1 MLTAIAVA
9 APGARLK
16 PALADTKG
24 QALRIL
30 AIFVLALLPW
40 IAAGAP
46 GVALIGRRIEAVGS
60 LPSVIFLLLSG
71 VAKTIELSMAAVVA
85 SLVFI
90 ALSAKVRQAPAPPR
104 AA

>member
-1 MLTAIAVA
+1 MLPAIAVA

-16 PALADTKG
+16 PALADTNG

-40 IAAGAP
+40 IAARAA

-71 VAKTIELSMAAVVA
+71 VAKTIELSKAAVVA

>member
-1 MLTAIAVA
+1 MLPAIAVA

-90 ALSAKVRQAPAPPR
+90 ALSAKVRQAPAPRR

>member
-16 PALADTKG
+16 PARADTKG

-40 IAAGAP
+40 IA

>member
-1 MLTAIAVA
+1 MLPAIAVA

-40 IAAGAP
+40 IAA

>member
-1 MLTAIAVA
+1 MLPAIAVA

-40 IAAGAP
+40 IA

-71 VAKTIELSMAAVVA
+71 VAKTIELSKAAVVA

>member
-1 MLTAIAVA
+1 MLPAIAVA

-16 PALADTKG
+16 PALADTNG

-40 IAAGAP
+40 IA